1 MSDILE
7 FALNGH
13 GGLPRWKELAAV
25 SAHLHQGGALW
36 ELKEQAGVLADVD
49 VTADLGD
56 EHVSHGPFGDP
67 PVRTRFSP
75 DRVAIESDDGAVLEE
90 LLHPRDSFAGHIQ
103 TTPWNRLQLAYFAG
117 TAMWTYL
124 TQPFSFTR
132 PGFGISEGDPWTEAG
147 KTYRRMNVTWPANLA
162 THNSNQVVYLD
173 EAGLIFRHD
182 YTVEIT
188 GNTAAAH
195 YMTEYVD
202 VSGIQVPTR
211 HRIYPRTADGQSD
224 PSLLI
229 VSIDYTDV
237 RYTERRSTG
246 EQLG

>member
-90 LLHPRDSFAGHIQ
+90 LRHPRDSFAGHIQ

-124 TQPFSFTR
+124 TQPFTFAQSVPPAIAGPASDDPR
-132 PGFGISEGDPWTEAG
+132 RGDHRGQRRQYLRGHLRSQPGRWDL
-147 KTYRRMNVTWPANLA
+147 PAL
-162 THNSNQVVYLD
+162 
-173 EAGLIFRHD
+173 
-182 YTVEIT
+182 
-188 GNTAAAH
+188 
-195 YMTEYVD
+195 
-202 VSGIQVPTR
+202 
-211 HRIYPRTADGQSD
+211 
-224 PSLLI
+224 
-229 VSIDYTDV
+229 
-237 RYTERRSTG
+237 
-246 EQLG
+246 